1 LFLRERLWWAM
12 PEILLPG
19 NEIVKRFLLMS
30 PMAWARN
37 PHTRLGSSRSAT
49 RGPDHHSISTREDGP
64 HRLRL
69 GGALCLFPRRPPFRF
84 GDNGTMTGP
93 SKRNATGNS
102 DIAGAKKVG
111 AQNCNVALLGFGTV
125 GSSVAKILCQR
136 SNTHLRLT
144 HVLNRNVARKK
155 VDWLPPSVQWTENI
169 DEILSSNADIVVEV
183 MGGLQPTEDWIRRA
197 LLAGK
202 SVVTANKQLI
212 AHCGPELLNLA
223 RQMNQQIEFGASV
236 AGGVPVISGLHE
248 GLAGDEL
255 FKIRGIL
262 NGTCNYILSQ
272 IETNGIAFATALREA
287 QKLGFAE
294 ADPTEDIEGLDARA
308 KLAILARV
316 GLHCNVRAESI
327 MARSI
332 APIDTVDF
340 EYATQLGC
348 TIRQI
353 SWAELRI
360 ESKGNELFAAV
371 QPALV
376 ELSSPLARVEGSQ
389 NLVVATGTYGGETVF
404 GGHGAGGNPTAVAV
418 VSDILAIARSKQA
431 AMTLTT
437 SDAGRPVDQTPTVT
451 ADFTAKHYLR
461 FLVKDRPGII
471 ATLAT
476 ILSDSGINIDSV
488 HQRPGCPKSHLPFL
502 ITLEECK
509 ASLVDQALQQLNA
522 LDFLV
527 QPCLHMPIL

>member
-1 LFLRERLWWAM
+1 M
-12 PEILLPG
+12 
-19 NEIVKRFLLMS
+19 
-30 PMAWARN
+30 
-37 PHTRLGSSRSAT
+37 
-49 RGPDHHSISTREDGP
+49 
-64 HRLRL
+64 
-69 GGALCLFPRRPPFRF
+69 
-84 GDNGTMTGP
+84 
-93 SKRNATGNS
+93 
-102 DIAGAKKVG
+102 
-111 AQNCNVALLGFGTV
+111 GFGTV

-155 VDWLPPSVQWTENI
+155 VDWLPASVQWTENI
-169 DEILSSNADIVVEV
+169 DDIISSDADIVVEV

-197 LLAGK
+197 LQSGK

-212 AHCGPELLNLA
+212 AHCGPELIVLA
-223 RQMNQQIEFGASV
+223 RQKNQQIQFGASV

-272 IETNGIAFATALREA
+272 IEANGIPFATALREA

-316 GLHCNVRAESI
+316 GLHCYVQPESI

-340 EYATQLGC
+340 EYANQLGC

-353 SWAELRI
+353 SWAELKTAPKT
-360 ESKGNELFAAV
+360 ESHNKDNELFAAV
-371 QPALV
+371 RPALV

-404 GGHGAGGNPTAVAV
+404 GGHGAGGHPTAVAV

-437 SDAGRPVDQTPTVT
+437 TDAGQPLENNANRHRRFYCQALSALSGERSPRHHRHPRHNSFGERHQHRLRAAETRLPKIPPPVFDYAGRMQSVT
-451 ADFTAKHYLR
+451 GGAGIKATQRAGF
-461 FLVKDRPGII
+461 PG
-471 ATLAT
+471 ATLLAHA
-476 ILSDSGINIDSV
+476 DSV
-488 HQRPGCPKSHLPFL
+488 IGNPQG
-502 ITLEECK
+502 
-509 ASLVDQALQQLNA
+509 
-522 LDFLV
+522 
-527 QPCLHMPIL
+527 

>member
-1 LFLRERLWWAM
+1 
-12 PEILLPG
+12 
-19 NEIVKRFLLMS
+19 
-30 PMAWARN
+30 
-37 PHTRLGSSRSAT
+37 
-49 RGPDHHSISTREDGP
+49 
-64 HRLRL
+64 
-69 GGALCLFPRRPPFRF
+69 
-84 GDNGTMTGP
+84 MTGI
-93 SKRNATGNS
+93 SKRDNTRNRAAV
-102 DIAGAKKVG
+102 DAKNVG
-111 AQNCNVALLGFGTV
+111 AQNCNVALIGFGTV
-125 GSSVAKILCQR
+125 GSSVAKILCER

-155 VDWLPPSVQWTENI
+155 VDWLPSSVQWTENI
-169 DEILSSNADIVVEV
+169 DDILSSNVDIVVELI
-183 MGGLQPTEDWIRRA
+183 GGLRPTEDWIRRA
-197 LLAGK
+197 LQSGK

-212 AHCGPELLNLA
+212 ARCGPELINLA
-223 RQMNQQIEFGASV
+223 RKMNQQIQFGASV

-272 IETNGIAFATALREA
+272 IETNGIPFATALREA

-316 GLHCNVRAESI
+316 GLHCNVAPESI
-327 MARSI
+327 VARSI
-332 APIDTVDF
+332 SAIDSIDF
-340 EYATQLGC
+340 EYANQLGC

-353 SWAELRI
+353 SWAEL
-360 ESKGNELFAAV
+360 KGDELFAAV

-389 NLVVATGTYGGETVF
+389 NLVVATGKYGGETVF
-404 GGHGAGGNPTAVAV
+404 GGHGAGGHPTAVAV
-418 VSDILAIARSKQA
+418 VSDILAIACAKQA
-431 AMTLTT
+431 TMTP
-437 SDAGRPVDQTPTVT
+437 SNAGQPVERTPPVT

-471 ATLAT
+471 ASLAT
-476 ILSDSGINIDSV
+476 ILSQCGINIDSV
-488 HQRPGCPKSHLPFL
+488 KQRPGYPKSHLPFM

-509 ASLVDQALQQLNA
+509 AHRVEQALQQINS

-527 QPCLHMPIL
+527 QPCLHLPIL